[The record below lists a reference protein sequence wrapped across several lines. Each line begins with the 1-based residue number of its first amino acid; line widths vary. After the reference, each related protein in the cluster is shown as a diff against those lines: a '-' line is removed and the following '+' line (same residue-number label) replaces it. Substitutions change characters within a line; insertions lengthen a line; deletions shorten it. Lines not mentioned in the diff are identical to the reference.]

1 MRTMQLRTR
10 MAYVMRVDNRAT
22 YVMRVDNRAR
32 VTYAAAKSAVRKASV
47 VTPPAPGLTRCDL
60 SMTR

>member
-1 MRTMQLRTR
+1 MRTRRLHARLV
-10 MAYVMRVDNRAT
+10 YVMRVDNRAA

-32 VTYAAAKSAVRKASV
+32 VTYAATTPAVPKVSV
-47 VTPPAPGLTRCDL
+47 VTLPAPGLTRFDL